1 MANKTI
7 EKITFKNFKA
17 FREEQT
23 IDFKNKNVLIYG
35 NNGAG
40 KSSIFW
46 GIYTFLQSS
55 IKTKPEVEKYF
66 RFFDSADATT
76 HQSLRNIFEAQAED
90 AYIDLTIA
98 QGTQKTTMRISESS
112 INTTGNTDIKLLN
125 TTSDFIN
132 YKLLSNFY
140 RDSHKYDVNLWQ
152 VFERDIFP
160 YLTDNVTDETILD
173 KIKRITKDVPR
184 SNNGHPTRNNS
195 ARKNNY
201 VASVNTLN
209 QELEVL
215 ISDIQRFANAIIKE
229 HFFNNE
235 DVVRVNLNFDKQFN
249 FDLIKNKI
257 WEEDKIAERQ
267 SKLRIKLVV
276 EQFNPDTSDWIS
288 IQRVQS
294 LLNEAQLTRIAI
306 AIRIG
311 ALRTRIQDSDCKLLV
326 LDDMLI
332 SLDMANRI
340 EVIKMILNKHN
351 KPSLRFFDK
360 FQKVILTHDKGFYNI
375 LKNYTNANSWQYYNL
390 SKKENTNE
398 APKLRNDRSHIEKAQ
413 KFLADGEF
421 DSCGNELRKE
431 LEAILKNYTDPDFSK
446 DFRPL
451 SERLE
456 SAYKKFTQNE
466 RRNFE
471 KLFVNKDISVETLKK
486 IETDYQTDGTLS
498 DDDKRKLDIIKREL
512 NRYIISQ
519 YEVQESKDA
528 LFADLKTILDR
539 ILNPS
544 SHSST
549 TPLYERELEEA
560 IVTIGKIKTLLQ
572 T

>member
-1 MANKTI
+1 MAKKTI

-17 FREEQT
+17 FRGEQT
-23 IDFKNKNVLIYG
+23 IDFKNNNVLIYG

-46 GIYTFLQSS
+46 AIYTFLQSS
-55 IKTKPEVEKYF
+55 IKSKPEVEKYF
-66 RFFDSADATT
+66 KYFDSANNTT
-76 HQSLRNIFEAQAED
+76 HQSLRNIFEEQTEG

-98 QGTQKTTMRISESS
+98 EGTQKTTKRISEAS
-112 INTTGNTDIKLLN
+112 IDTTDDVDIKLLN

-152 VFERDIFP
+152 VFERDILP

-184 SNNGHPTRNNS
+184 SPNGHPTRNNS
-195 ARKNNY
+195 SRKNNY
-201 VASVNTLN
+201 IAEVDELN
-209 QELEVL
+209 QQLEVL

-229 HFFNNE
+229 HFFNNK
-235 DVVRVNLNFDKQFN
+235 DVVRVILNFDKQFL
-249 FDLIKNKI
+249 FDLIKNRI
-257 WEEDKIAERQ
+257 WSEDKIAERQ

-276 EQFNPDTSDWIS
+276 EQYNPDTLDWIS

-340 EVIKMILNKHN
+340 EVIKMLLNKQN

-375 LKNYTNANSWQYYNL
+375 LKNYTNSNSWQYYNL
-390 SKKENTNE
+390 SKKENTND

-431 LEAILKNYTDPDFSK
+431 LEAVLKNYTDPDFSK

-471 KLFVNKDISVETLKK
+471 KLFVNKDISVDLLKK
-486 IETDYQTDGTLS
+486 IETDYQADITIS
-498 DDDKRKLDIIKREL
+498 DEDKRKLDIIKIEL
-512 NRYIISQ
+512 NKYIISQ
-519 YEVQESKDA
+519 YEVRENKDA

-549 TPLYERELEEA
+549 TPLYESELEDA
-560 IVTIGKIKTLLQ
+560 IETIGKVKELLL